1 MNLYKIKDKR
11 GRKMFAYIKGNLAVK
26 TKGYIVIE
34 TGGIGYK
41 IFMSESAIEKAGNIG
56 EQIQVHTY
64 LRVREDDISLFGF
77 LSNEELRMFELL
89 LGVSGIG
96 AKGALTILS
105 NITPSQFALAV
116 IANNVDILKKL
127 PGIGPKTAQR
137 VILELKDKL
146 KKEQQSSEE
155 NIGTDKVTPEE
166 KNALKQAI
174 QEDEKVS
181 EAVSALQVLGYSK
194 REIVQAL
201 EKVDI
206 MDLSVEDIIRK
217 GLSNLAKGI

>member
-1 MNLYKIKDKR
+1 
-11 GRKMFAYIKGNLAVK
+11 MFAYIKGNLAVK

-56 EQIQVHTY
+56 EQVQVHTY
-64 LRVREDDISLFGF
+64 MRVREDDISLFGF
-77 LSNEELRMFELL
+77 LSNEELL

-155 NIGTDKVTPEE
+155 SIETGKVSAEE